1 MARLTLPK
9 ARLFRGRKPMEL
21 LVAVQL
27 GLIAAAAIGVVF
39 GLPLWA
45 STDENAHVSYIA
57 AIGAGHLPLL
67 NHFSIQPDIARVV
80 PTAASFGNQ
89 SYEAFQPPMYYV
101 VMAIPWDLA
110 KAVGG
115 VRTAVHFLRLLDVML
130 LAADVGLLWAL
141 ARRVAPSRKVALAAF
156 AFALTYVLWPGVV
169 FRGVTVSNIA
179 LEMPLTTAALLA
191 LWIAF
196 DEGSPRALI
205 VAGGLCGLGWLCRL
219 PFPVVVVLPLVAW
232 RFRRRAPLAALA
244 ALALPVV
251 LIAPWLVDNVLRYHA
266 LTAGAIVRQMQAGL
280 FNPTGRP
287 YGLDRLVDI
296 SKTLLGGLLPEEWN
310 AAATV
315 FGGRALSTGLL
326 HVIRAALV
334 VWVLVP
340 FGVWVWRGPRRVW
353 LLVAP
358 LIIGVALMW
367 LETVAERLPLVT
379 PRYVYPLLP
388 AFGLASGLAL
398 GRLHRRSGGN
408 VTARRPQVTAPL
420 LAVALTA
427 GLSALWLYLAIAVPP
442 FTNSGAKLN
451 LPSRQSPPTAAAGS
465 RGRLLAH
472 SPSRHTRRLDAIS
485 QHDLAD
491 LVYPGALPRAQYPG

>member
-1 MARLTLPK
+1 
-9 ARLFRGRKPMEL
+9 MEL

-45 STDENAHVSYIA
+45 FTDENAHVSYVA

-67 NHFSIQPDIARVV
+67 NHFLIQPDIERIV
-80 PTAASFGNQ
+80 PGAASFGGQ
-89 SYEAFQPPMYYV
+89 SYEAFQPPLYYA
-101 VMAIPWDLA
+101 VMAIPWDVA
-110 KAVGG
+110 KAAGG
-115 VRTAVHFLRLLDVML
+115 VRAAVHVLRLSDVVL

-141 ARRVAPSRKVALAAF
+141 ARRVAPSRDAALAAF

-191 LWIAF
+191 LWVAF
-196 DEGSPRALI
+196 DEGSSRALV

-219 PFPVVVVLPLVAW
+219 PFPVVVVLPVVAW
-232 RFRRRAPLAALA
+232 RFRRRAPLAALT

-251 LIAPWLVDNVLRYHA
+251 LIGPWLVDNVLRYHA
-266 LTAGAIVRQMQAGL
+266 LTGGAIVRQMQEGF

-287 YGLDRLVDI
+287 YGLGRLLDI

-310 AAATV
+310 NAASP
-315 FGGRALSTGLL
+315 FDGYALSKGLL

-340 FGVWVWRGPRRVW
+340 FGVWLWRGPRRVW

-358 LIIGVALMW
+358 LSIGVALMW

-388 AFGLASGLAL
+388 AFGLACGLAL
-398 GRLHRRSGGN
+398 VRPRRRSDGSL
-408 VTARRPQVTAPL
+408 TARRRPVATPL
-420 LAVALTA
+420 LAAALTA
-427 GLSALWLYLAIAVPP
+427 ALGALWLYLVIVVPP
-442 FTNSGAKLN
+442 LLNS
-451 LPSRQSPPTAAAGS
+451 
-465 RGRLLAH
+465 
-472 SPSRHTRRLDAIS
+472 
-485 QHDLAD
+485 
-491 LVYPGALPRAQYPG
+491 